1 MIAQGTPRRLRFAVM
16 CNTLV
21 LQQWQH
27 DAIESLLSRGEAEP
41 VLLILKQEDLSPKP
55 GLLRRI
61 VRYPWRKLLFRKY
74 YQYFFRPGSFRAV
87 SADEQ
92 LGGLPRIRC
101 KTALKGKYSEYF
113 SPEDID
119 TIRSHRP
126 DFILKFGFGIIRG
139 EILESASYGIW
150 SFHHGDEQKYRGI
163 PPAFYEIL
171 HHDNKT
177 GTILQRL
184 TGTLDGGIILRKGY
198 FPTINHSWSA
208 NLDQAIRLSVH
219 WPADVCHEI
228 VTQHTF
234 PADTQAQMPAAPVF
248 HEPENATLLI
258 FLFRMFYNKL
268 RFHFLEVF
276 TAENW
281 RIGIV
286 RTRAADLLSEVTF
299 SLDGK
304 AVDWLSAGGPDQ
316 YYADGFIVKEQ
327 SRQLLVFEDYSYRRR
342 KATLSGVWYNERDYS
357 FSAPFTLLNED
368 WHLSYPFLFRD
379 GNQLWCIPES
389 LQQNSI
395 MLYRYDEATNRFL
408 YHSTLI
414 EGVAAADPT
423 LVLHQHHYYLFFTSG
438 RATNTELQ
446 IWHSASLSG
455 PFEPHELNP
464 VKANISNAR
473 PAGPFF
479 SVDGKLFRP
488 AQDCS
493 RTYGGRVIINEV
505 KLLTESEFLELPVTS
520 LNPPGGYDG
529 LHTISF
535 SGDYLCFDAKK
546 LVFSPA
552 SALWQIRRRLG
563 MVKPHKPTRE

>member
-1 MIAQGTPRRLRFAVM
+1 MTTVKTNRLRFAVM
-16 CNTLV
+16 CNTMV
-21 LQQWQH
+21 LQRWQLEV
-27 DAIESLLSRGEAEP
+27 IESLLARGEADP
-41 VLLILKQEDLSPKP
+41 VLLILKQEESSPGP
-55 GLLRRI
+55 GILRRI
-61 VRYPWRKLLFRKY
+61 VRYPWHKLLFRKY
-74 YQYFFRPGSFRAV
+74 YQYFFRPSSFRAV
-87 SADEQ
+87 SADEL
-92 LGGLPRIRC
+92 LGGLPRMRC
-101 KTALKGKYSEYF
+101 KTLIRGKYSEYF
-113 SPEDID
+113 SAEDIEA
-119 TIRSHRP
+119 IRSHRP
-126 DFILKFGFGIIRG
+126 DFILKYGFGIIRG
-139 EILESASYGIW
+139 EILQSASYGIW

-171 HHDNKT
+171 NNDFIT

-184 TGTLDGGIILRKGY
+184 TETLDGGIILRKGF

-208 NLDQAIRLSVH
+208 NLDQAIRLSVN

-234 PADTQAQMPAAPVF
+234 PVDAHTQMPAAPVF
-248 HEPENATLLI
+248 HEPENTTLLI
-258 FLFRMFYNKL
+258 FLIRMFYNKL
-268 RFHFLEVF
+268 RFHLMEVF

-286 RTRAADLLSEVTF
+286 RTRAADLLSEVAY
-299 SLDGK
+299 SIDGK
-304 AVDWLSAGGPDQ
+304 AVDWLSARGADQ

-327 SRQLLVFEDYSYRRR
+327 SRQLLVFENYSYLRR
-342 KATLSGVWYNERDYS
+342 KALLSGVWYNDRDYS
-357 FSAPFTLLNED
+357 FSPPFTLLSED

-379 GNQLWCIPES
+379 DNQLWCIPES
-389 LQQNSI
+389 LQHASVR
-395 MLYRYDEATNRFL
+395 LYRYDEAANRFI
-408 YHSTLI
+408 YHRTLI

-438 RATNTELQ
+438 RATNAELQ
-446 IWHSASLSG
+446 IWHSASLAG

-479 SVDGKLFRP
+479 VVDGKLYRP

-520 LNPPGGYDG
+520 LNPPRGYDG

-546 LVFSPA
+546 PVFSPA
-552 SALWQIRRRLG
+552 SALWQIKRRLG
-563 MVKPHKPTRE
+563 LAKPHKHVTE